1 MSVKVSDCF
10 KIGSI
15 HKTHGVSGCLII
27 KTDYNLELIEFEEPV
42 FVVVD
47 GLPVP
52 IFLEEITEKTFD
64 SYIVKF
70 ELIDTIEKA
79 KEFVGCDVLAP
90 IHSANHG
97 KIDFIA
103 QVIGIEVHDKKH
115 GFLGVCNDI
124 ETIPGNPLMI
134 INQEN
139 DNQLFI
145 PIVDEWVIDFTP
157 GKRIVLDCPQGLF
170 RL

>member
-10 KIGSI
+10 KLGSI
-15 HKTHGVSGCLII
+15 HKTHGVSGRLII
-27 KTDYNLELIEFEEPV
+27 KTDYNLELLEFEEPV

-52 IFLEEITEKTFD
+52 VFLEEITERTFD

-79 KEFVGCDVLAP
+79 REFVGCDILAP
-90 IHSANHG
+90 KHSANHER
-97 KIDFIA
+97 IDFIT

-115 GFLGVCNDI
+115 GFLGVCNGI

-139 DNQLFI
+139 GNQLFI

-157 GKRIVLDCPQGLF
+157 SKRIVLNCPQGL
-170 RL
+170 LSL